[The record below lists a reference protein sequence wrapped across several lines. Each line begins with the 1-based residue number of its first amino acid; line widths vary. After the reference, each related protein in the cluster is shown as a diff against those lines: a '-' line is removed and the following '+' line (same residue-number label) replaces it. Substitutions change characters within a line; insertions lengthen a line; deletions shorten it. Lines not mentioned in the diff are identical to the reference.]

1 MARDVLLLV
10 DEAML
15 AHDPGSHHP
24 ERPDRLRAIV
34 SALRGSPVAGARWA
48 VPQPASREAIERIH
62 EPAYVEGIEEL
73 RGRSA
78 ALDLDT
84 TVSPGSVPAAFLAAG
99 AAIDAVTAVTS
110 DEARCAFAL
119 VRPPGHHAEARRA
132 MGFCLFNNIAIAA
145 AHAGAA
151 RGCRRVLVVD
161 WDVHHGNGTQHA
173 FYDRRDVLYFSTHR
187 FPFYP
192 GTGGADEVGAGDGA
206 GHTVNVPL
214 SERCGDAEYAAI
226 FDALLAPVADAY
238 RPDLLLVSA
247 GFDAHRDDPLGGMG
261 LTAEGFAALC
271 GRAHDIARRHA
282 GDRLV
287 LVLEGG
293 YDLEALAESVHAC
306 VEVLAA
312 PPPPPPPDHSP
323 PPSSPVEHLG
333 AARIIRHVREAQRDH
348 WPLPEPP

>member
-1 MARDVLLLV
+1 MPLVPGDVLLLV

-15 AHDPGSHHP
+15 GHDPGPYHP
-24 ERPDRLRAIV
+24 ERPDRLRAV
-34 SALRGSPVAGARWA
+34 VAALRGSPVAGVRWA
-48 VPQPASREAIERIH
+48 VPQPAPREAIERIH
-62 EPAYVEGIEEL
+62 EPAYVDRIEEL
-73 RGRSA
+73 RGRTA

-84 TVSPGSVPAAFLAAG
+84 TVSPGSVPAALLAAG
-99 AAIDAVTAVTS
+99 AAIDAVTAVTAG
-110 DEARCAFAL
+110 DARCAFAL

-145 AHAGAA
+145 AHAGATL
-151 RGCRRVLVVD
+151 GYQRVLIVD

-187 FPFYP
+187 YPFYP
-192 GTGGADEVGAGDGA
+192 GTGSADEVGAGAGA

-214 SERCGDAEYAAI
+214 AERCGDAEFAAI
-226 FDALLAPVADAY
+226 FDELLEPIADAY

-261 LTAEGFAALC
+261 VTAGGFAALC
-271 GRAHDIARRHA
+271 GRVRAIARRHA

-293 YDLEALAESVHAC
+293 YDLGALAESAHAC
-306 VEVLAA
+306 LEVLAA
-312 PPPPPPPDHSP
+312 SSPSPRPSP
-323 PPSSPVEHLG
+323 PAEFL
-333 AARIIRHVREAQRDH
+333 AAAGIIRQMRAAQGDH
-348 WPLPEPP
+348 WPLAERR